1 MHNKEIEERIQS
13 LPEEK
18 KLMLMRLINAQKLWK
33 SFVNPNMP
41 IRNLMG
47 LRDVGE
53 TNK

>member
-1 MHNKEIEERIQS
+1 MNDKKIAERIKN
-13 LPEEK
+13 LPDEK
-18 KLMLMRLINAQKLWK
+18 KMMLFRLINAQKLWK
-33 SFVNPNMP
+33 SFVDPNIP